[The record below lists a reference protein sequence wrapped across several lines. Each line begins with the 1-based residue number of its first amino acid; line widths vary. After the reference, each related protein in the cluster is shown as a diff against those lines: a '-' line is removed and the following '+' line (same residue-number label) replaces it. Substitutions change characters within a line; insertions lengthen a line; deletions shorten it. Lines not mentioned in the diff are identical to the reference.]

1 MTFPIEH
8 AERILDE
15 LITERVIAAVDLHRI
30 RDLEHMLGVLLGE
43 IEELSDD
50 QVHALARQAI
60 DRALS
65 RLPDYVRDVDDDCP
79 LCRELGVSASS

>member
-15 LITERVIAAVDLHRI
+15 LIAERVVAAVDVHRI
-30 RDLEHMLGVLLGE
+30 RDLEHMLGVLLGD

-50 QVHALARQAI
+50 QVHTLARQAI
-60 DRALS
+60 DRALG
-65 RLPDYVRDVDDDCP
+65 RIPDYVRNLNDDCP
-79 LCRELGVSASS
+79 LCRQLGEPSS